1 MSAIQSRRLKDELE
15 IKLPSVLDKAVP
27 AVLRDVLLQETR
39 AGTTVRLEAAAVDKV
54 STPCVQLLLAAAEF
68 VTRRGARFVLAK
80 PSEAL
85 VEAFNDLG
93 LFATLMTWNVE

>member
-1 MSAIQSRRLKDELE
+1 M
-15 IKLPSVLDKAVP
+15 P
-27 AVLRDVLLQETR
+27 AALRAVLLQETR

-54 STPCVQLLLAAAEF
+54 STPCVQLLLAAADYI
-68 VTRRGARFVLAK
+68 TRREARFVLAK

-85 VEAFNDLG
+85 VEAFSDLG